1 MDKSDLSDED
11 IEALKTVANSDLQ
24 ASWIAQRLCESFN
37 LDTSQTTSNTTETP
51 ESLTD
56 TPETKES
63 VFAF

>member
-1 MDKSDLSDED
+1 MDKDDLTKED

-37 LDTSQTTSNTTETP
+37 IDTSQTTYNDGKTP

>member
-1 MDKSDLSDED
+1 MEKSDLSDED

-37 LDTSQTTSNTTETP
+37 INTSQTTYNDEKTP